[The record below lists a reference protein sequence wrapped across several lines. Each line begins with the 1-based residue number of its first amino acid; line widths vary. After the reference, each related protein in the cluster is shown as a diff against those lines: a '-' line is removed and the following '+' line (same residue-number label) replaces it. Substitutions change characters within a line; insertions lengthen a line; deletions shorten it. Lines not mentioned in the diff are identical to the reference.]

1 MTYKLRL
8 TYLILLMSISIGFAN
23 NDKYRIMIM
32 DDPSTTITIG
42 WNQTSGTSPIVYYD
56 TIDHGTD
63 HTLYTNTKSVDR
75 TESFKGMDNRFVRLS
90 GLTPN
95 TNYYFVINDS
105 DGTSQRFWFRTAPND
120 LSRLSFIAGGDSRNN
135 STPRQAA
142 NLLVSK
148 LKPHGIFFA
157 GDMTDTNGSTEWQEW
172 FDDWQL
178 TIASDGRMFPIIPA
192 RGNHETDSET
202 IYKLFDTPNADSYYS
217 VTFGNDLIK
226 AYTLNSE
233 ISVLGDQK
241 TWLENDLSTASPN
254 LKWKMAQYHKPMRPH
269 VSWKAEN
276 NNQYD
281 AWAQLFYDEGVRL
294 VVDCDSHTAKT
305 TWPVKPSAYAGND
318 EGFVIE
324 QTNGT
329 VYTGEGCWGA
339 PLRAAN
345 DVKTW
350 TRNSGSFNQFKLVF
364 VDALKIELRTID
376 VSNASS
382 VGSVSNTDP
391 FTLPANL
398 NVFSPSTGAVVTISN
413 APDVN
418 CPPRGV
424 ACDDNNATTI
434 NDEED
439 GNCNCIGVDE
449 LTTTNETYSIIASG
463 DDAEEFISTGVVS
476 YTSSDL
482 EFVTDTDNATNYDQI
497 IGLRFNNISIPKG
510 ATIHRAYVQFQA
522 DEATSNTTNLVFH
535 GELSDDSNGF
545 SSSSYNISSRSLTSS
560 SESWSNV
567 EAWDYSG
574 QNGYKQRSPYLQ
586 SIITEII
593 TQPGWEVGNAVTFI
607 VSGSGR
613 RVAESRNGSVNNSPK
628 LVVFYNA
635 NCPITNVTVGT
646 QAICNDIDD
655 TYSQDLI
662 IEYVSPPASGSLEVN
677 GQSFAIGTSPQTVT
691 LTGLTADGLDVD
703 ISAHFTAEACDYTVE
718 RAFEAPSQCS
728 LEGLPDNSPDDNSN
742 LALLSEAVIYGSAS
756 NGRGVPG
763 DILYDPVID
772 DYRTVTSY
780 NEYGVSFNE
789 NLGKP
794 TADEGFKWQVNWP
807 NVKYMNYVTFGGSYS
822 NQDQADSMWI
832 ISYRKDGVWTTL
844 AQGQGGW
851 IDDGIFEW
859 GGPTFDPIEADA
871 LRVQVYSDGTNDLVS
886 IHLRGRGGVSTS
898 INDSA
903 TTTKATLI
911 QYLSPGNSCGVTIPA
926 NSILYCNGSWINTD
940 NPNNTTGTKN
950 TIIADGTYTITADQ
964 DVEVNDLEI
973 LSGASVIVEEGAS
986 LTVNG
991 NLVNNG
997 DLLLES
1003 ISTKYSSL
1011 IVEGTSTGNVSY
1023 KRHINAYSN
1032 GATGND
1038 LVSSPFSGQ
1047 NFGDFASAN
1056 PNIYENPN
1064 NATQKLFGPF
1074 SEPTGSYQIYSTTT
1088 NAATTLDK
1096 GVGYRAARDA
1106 AEDGV
1111 SGTTITFTGN
1121 VETGSFTL
1129 PITDSSGSYSGWNLI
1144 GNPYP
1149 SYMDFTTFFNLNKTQ
1164 LDLGVYQAIYG
1175 FDGDATNG
1183 WTILN
1188 NLSTGQ
1194 LIAPGQGFLVKVKS
1208 GGGVISFTPAMR
1220 VKGTTDDFILGRSSN
1235 NGSNEGYINLQINN
1249 TTLDAYNTS
1258 IYLNDNAS
1266 LGLDPGYDA
1275 AMFQGSAPEFS
1286 IYSSLVDGSSGS
1298 FMAIQA
1304 LGSQN
1309 INNTIIPLGINALQG
1324 EEVTVSISES
1334 TLPIATKV
1342 YLEDRL
1348 TNTFTLLSSENY
1360 TFITP
1365 SVIAGIGRFY
1375 LRFELDTLG
1384 IVNQDL
1390 VGLNIYKKANE
1401 KSIIIEG
1408 QLQTDTSYE
1417 LYDLNGRVLIS
1428 NTLDTR
1434 TTVNSINVSQ
1444 LTSGIYIIKLI
1455 SGTNEKRTQKLIIN

>member
-1 MTYKLRL
+1 MTYKLHL
-8 TYLILLMSISIGFAN
+8 TYLLLLLSISIGFAN

-32 DDPSTTITIG
+32 DDPSSTITIG
-42 WNQTSGTSPIVYYD
+42 WNQIDGTSPVVYYD
-56 TIDHGTD
+56 TFDHGTD
-63 HTLYTNTKSVDR
+63 HTLYTNSKTVDR
-75 TESFKGMDNRFVRLS
+75 TESFKGMDNRFVRLT

-105 DGTSQRFWFRTAPND
+105 NSTSQRFWFRTAPND

-135 STPRQAA
+135 RAPRQDA

-157 GDMTDTNGSTEWQEW
+157 GDMTDTNGSGEWQDW
-172 FDDWQL
+172 FDDWQS

-233 ISVLGDQK
+233 ISVLGNQK

-269 VSWKAEN
+269 AAWKAEN

-294 VVDCDSHTAKT
+294 VVDCDSHVAKT
-305 TWPVKPSAYAGND
+305 TWPVKPSAYSGND

-324 QTNGT
+324 QINGT

-339 PLRAAN
+339 PLRPAD

-413 APDVN
+413 TPDVN

-424 ACDDNNATTI
+424 TCDDNDPTTV

-439 GNCNCIGVDE
+439 GNCNCLGVDE
-449 LTTTNETYSIIASG
+449 LSTTNETYSIIASG
-463 DDAEEFISTGVVS
+463 DDAEEFISTGAVS
-476 YTSSDL
+476 YTSGDL

-497 IGLRFNNISIPKG
+497 IGLRFNNISIPKE
-510 ATIHRAYVQFQA
+510 ATIHRAYIQFQA
-522 DEATSNTTNLVFH
+522 DEVSSDVTNLTFH
-535 GELSDDSNGF
+535 GELADDSNGF
-545 SSSSYNISSRSLTSS
+545 NSSSYNISSRSLTSN
-560 SESWSNV
+560 SEAWSNV
-567 EAWDYSG
+567 EAWDYIG

-586 SIITEII
+586 SIINEVI

-646 QAICNDIDD
+646 QTICNDIDD

-662 IEYVSPPASGSLEVN
+662 VEYVSPPATGSLMVN
-677 GQSFAIGTSPQTVT
+677 GQSFPIGTSPQTVT
-691 LTGLTADGLDVD
+691 LTGLAADGLDVD

-742 LALLSEAVIYGSAS
+742 LALLPEAILYGSS
-756 NGRGVPG
+756 TNGRGVPG
-763 DILYDPVID
+763 DILYDPVTD
-772 DYRTVTSY
+772 NYKTVTAY
-780 NEYGVSFNE
+780 NEYGVSFGE

-886 IHLRGRGGVSTS
+886 IHLRGRGGVANSN
-898 INDSA
+898 NDSA

-940 NPNNTTGTKN
+940 NPNDTTGTKN

-997 DLLLES
+997 DLILES

-1047 NFGDFASAN
+1047 NFGDFASVN

-1074 SEPTGSYQIYSTTT
+1074 NEPTGSYQIYSTTT

-1121 VETGSFTL
+1121 VETGSFTI
-1129 PITDSSGSYSGWNLI
+1129 PITESSGSYNGWNLI

-1164 LDLGVYQAIYG
+1164 LDLGAYQAIYG
-1175 FDGDATNG
+1175 FDGNATNG

-1194 LIAPGQGFLVKVKS
+1194 LIAPGQGFFVKVKS
-1208 GGGVISFTPAMR
+1208 GGGTISFTPAMR
-1220 VKGTTDDFILGRSSN
+1220 VKGATDDFILGRSSN
-1235 NGSNEGYINLQINN
+1235 NGSTEGYINLQINN
-1249 TTLDAYNTS
+1249 TILEAYSTA
-1258 IYLNDNAS
+1258 IYFNENAT

-1275 AMFQGSAPEFS
+1275 AMFQGNVPEFS
-1286 IYSSLVDGSSGS
+1286 VYSNLVESNSES

-1304 LGSQN
+1304 LGSQT
-1309 INNTIIPLGINALQG
+1309 INNTIIALGVNALQG

-1334 TLPIATKV
+1334 TLPNATKV
-1342 YLEDRL
+1342 YLEDRF
-1348 TNTFTLLSSENY
+1348 TNTFTLLSNQNY
-1360 TFITP
+1360 TFTAPNDI
-1365 SVIAGIGRFY
+1365 SGIGRFY
-1375 LRFELDTLG
+1375 LRFELETLG
-1384 IVNQDL
+1384 LIKEDL
-1390 VGLNIYKKANE
+1390 SGLSIYKKPNE

-1408 QLQTDTSYE
+1408 QLQTETSYE
-1417 LYDLNGRVLIS
+1417 LYDLNGRVLI
-1428 NTLDTR
+1428 NNDLDSSTR
-1434 TTVNSINVSQ
+1434 INSIDVSQ
-1444 LTSGIYIIKLI
+1444 LSSGIYIIKLI
-1455 SGTNEKRTQKLIIN
+1455 SDTNEKRTQKLIIN